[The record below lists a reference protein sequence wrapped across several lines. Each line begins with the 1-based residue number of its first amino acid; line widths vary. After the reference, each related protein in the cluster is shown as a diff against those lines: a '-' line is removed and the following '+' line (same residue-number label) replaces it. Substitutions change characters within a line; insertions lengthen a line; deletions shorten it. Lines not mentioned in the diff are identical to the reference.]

1 MSQEYRRCCGLD
13 IHKETVVACVL
24 PSDANRDEPP
34 RRKVF
39 ATFTRDLIRLRCW
52 LKQCKVTDVAMES
65 TGVYW
70 KLVWNVLEG
79 HFDVLLLANPGQVK
93 ALQGR
98 KTDHRDARRVGEFL
112 QDRRLDP
119 SFVPPRHVREWRDL
133 TRYRAHLKQDRN
145 RIHNRIHR
153 ALEESNI
160 KLDCVASDILGTSG
174 RHMIEGLIDGK
185 FGPEFL
191 ADRARKRLRE
201 KIPQLKQ
208 ALRGTLTDHHRL
220 LLRQLLADLD
230 ALDAKVARLEAEIAA
245 RLQPHSDLIERL
257 CTVPGIDV
265 IVAWTILAE
274 VGSDVNAFPDADHLV
289 SWAALC
295 PGNRQSG
302 GKRISGHT
310 RKGNRYLRSA
320 LCQAAWAASRT
331 KDTYLSALFFRLAA
345 RHGVKKATVAVA
357 HQLLRIAFHIIR
369 DGGRYRE
376 LGGNYFDRL
385 HPERTRKRLIRRL
398 EALGYRVTLAPHD
411 NPGPNTA

>member
-1 MSQEYRRCCGLD
+1 MAAAAHRADESVAHGRHPEQGEEGGEGLGQGTHVLQE
-13 IHKETVVACVL
+13 
-24 PSDANRDEPP
+24 
-34 RRKVF
+34 
-39 ATFTRDLIRLRCW
+39 
-52 LKQCKVTDVAMES
+52 Q
-65 TGVYW
+65 
-70 KLVWNVLEG
+70 
-79 HFDVLLLANPGQVK
+79 DVLGW
-93 ALQGR
+93 G
-98 KTDHRDARRVGEFL
+98 
-112 QDRRLDP
+112 
-119 SFVPPRHVREWRDL
+119 
-133 TRYRAHLKQDRN
+133 
-145 RIHNRIHR
+145 
-153 ALEESNI
+153 
-160 KLDCVASDILGTSG
+160 VA
-174 RHMIEGLIDGK
+174 
-185 FGPEFL
+185 
-191 ADRARKRLRE
+191 
-201 KIPQLKQ
+201 
-208 ALRGTLTDHHRL
+208 
-220 LLRQLLADLD
+220 LADLD